1 MQSESITLRPIGVI
15 HSQFTAK
22 EGTPIQPKAGKGI
35 RGTVEIK
42 PEFATGLDDLDG
54 FERIWLVFWFH
65 KSGPFKLKVVPFRDT
80 EPRGLFSTRAPS
92 RPNNIGI
99 SCVRLV
105 EVRGNRLKIEDVDIL
120 DGTPLLDIKPFVPEF
135 DCYDSEKTGWLG
147 RSEVN
152 RDRADRRFED
162 DSE

>member
-1 MQSESITLRPIGVI
+1 
-15 HSQFTAK
+15 
-22 EGTPIQPKAGKGI
+22 
-35 RGTVEIK
+35 
-42 PEFATGLDDLDG
+42 
-54 FERIWLVFWFH
+54 
-65 KSGPFKLKVVPFRDT
+65 
-80 EPRGLFSTRAPS
+80 
-92 RPNNIGI
+92 
-99 SCVRLV
+99 VRLV